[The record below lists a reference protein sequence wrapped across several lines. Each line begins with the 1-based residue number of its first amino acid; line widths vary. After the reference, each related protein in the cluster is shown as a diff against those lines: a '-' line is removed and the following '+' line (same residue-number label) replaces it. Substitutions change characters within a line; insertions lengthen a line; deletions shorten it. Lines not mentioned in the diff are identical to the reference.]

1 MLKSEKVSSKET
13 SYEDLLFLKRL
24 FPKFDRKK
32 LWSLTNPFF
41 DIFVIFQIF
50 SSFLNNY
57 PANSEIKCLT
67 EKKSV
72 IRFLSAPMT
81 MPCLLKK
88 KMPKKVFPFFG

>member
-1 MLKSEKVSSKET
+1 M
-13 SYEDLLFLKRL
+13 
-24 FPKFDRKK
+24 
-32 LWSLTNPFF
+32 SLTNPFF

-88 KMPKKVFPFFG
+88 KCPKKFSRFLDSDFFFAKTNLLIPKLVVH